1 MFGYTSAW
9 PHQSARA
16 LSPPELPWNPGTPA
30 PYHHGAYLLNG
41 LLAPPFGLDLHFSE
55 KFLSVYVWTGLFL
68 IVATA
73 LWRRGSG
80 FATLI
85 AAPLLLTA
93 GALVRVVGEPASIV
107 EVPIPA
113 EVPAAG
119 LRSSLMDIFWPSI
132 EVLGSASHSALP
144 NIWKP
149 ALTLSYALS
158 FVVLWRAA
166 HAGRRSWLSVTT
178 LAFLV
183 GFMGITS
190 PTLTPIVL
198 ILWAG
203 LEAMHLFQS
212 RRAGSPLGGAL
223 VRSIYGLTLA
233 SVLLVGGLWPIL
245 LGDSGTSG
253 LSIGANEHFGGWRL
267 LGRFD
272 RLPGGVALLGL
283 GPLAVGGI
291 AVLLARRD
299 RLVLALAAGTSMLLL
314 ASLVLHYEPYPW
326 DLVRLEGHAGN
337 LALWALLVAIG
348 IRLNQ
353 LRSMRW
359 RYIAGAALVGLVV
372 WPTIAAPV
380 HSLRLALDNGVE
392 LAKAGPNRI
401 APDIAAY
408 IRNHTAIDARVFS
421 PHFREMNYATGR
433 PNASGFAGLVHLNP
447 SQGPQFRDV
456 IGYLEPA
463 AVRRLSFDYIHAPDS
478 WVDGLPNEAADRLND
493 PKFFE
498 HLVRDRSESLYRVLP
513 AFLSLDTPPAPGS
526 YEALR
531 QAVPPSAT
539 VLLPEIFQSR
549 PVNRTAWALSHAR
562 LLGVVGRQ
570 ALHLRT
576 PWQIAPL
583 GDRIP
588 DLIIAPLRFVPWMLP
603 ADSRQPIWWNDE
615 TAVYCPQG
623 NRRSDHA
630 ASND

>member
-1 MFGYTSAW
+1 M
-9 PHQSARA
+9 
-16 LSPPELPWNPGTPA
+16 
-30 PYHHGAYLLNG
+30 
-41 LLAPPFGLDLHFSE
+41 
-55 KFLSVYVWTGLFL
+55 
-68 IVATA
+68 
-73 LWRRGSG
+73 
-80 FATLI
+80 
-85 AAPLLLTA
+85 
-93 GALVRVVGEPASIV
+93 
-107 EVPIPA
+107 
-113 EVPAAG
+113 
-119 LRSSLMDIFWPSI
+119 
-132 EVLGSASHSALP
+132 
-144 NIWKP
+144 
-149 ALTLSYALS
+149 
-158 FVVLWRAA
+158 
-166 HAGRRSWLSVTT
+166 
-178 LAFLV
+178 
-183 GFMGITS
+183 
-190 PTLTPIVL
+190 
-198 ILWAG
+198 
-203 LEAMHLFQS
+203 
-212 RRAGSPLGGAL
+212 
-223 VRSIYGLTLA
+223 
-233 SVLLVGGLWPIL
+233 LLVGGLWPIL

-531 QAVPPSAT
+531 QAVSPIGNGIAAGDIPIETRQSHRMGALPCSAARRRRPAGVAPADAMANRAAWRPHPRSDYRAPAVRPLDAT
-539 VLLPEIFQSR
+539 RRLAPAHMVERRDRRLLPSR
-549 PVNRTAWALSHAR
+549 EPSIRSCRLKRLSRSRSRSECQIPARRMDGSPSPRPSTTAR
-562 LLGVVGRQ
+562 RIVGR
-570 ALHLRT
+570 ART
-576 PWQIAPL
+576 
-583 GDRIP
+583 G
-588 DLIIAPLRFVPWMLP
+588 
-603 ADSRQPIWWNDE
+603 
-615 TAVYCPQG
+615 
-623 NRRSDHA
+623 
-630 ASND
+630 

>member
-1 MFGYTSAW
+1 MTVDLSVVPGLLFLLAELVALAAVGYVIVRVAVGETD
-9 PHQSARA
+9 HRVA
-16 LSPPELPWNPGTPA
+16 LAQGLVVGPAIWGVVVNLIMYALPGMPGAVAGWILVLVLAAVLVWRSRNAVRPRLRTAAIFATAALALFWIALASRQTLGIPDVWLHIGLAASIREGAFPPELPWNPGTPA

-212 RRAGSPLGGAL
+212 RRAGSPLGGRAGP
-223 VRSIYGLTLA
+223 VD
-233 SVLLVGGLWPIL
+233 LW
-245 LGDSGTSG
+245 
-253 LSIGANEHFGGWRL
+253 AYA
-267 LGRFD
+267 
-272 RLPGGVALLGL
+272 GVC
-283 GPLAVGGI
+283 
-291 AVLLARRD
+291 
-299 RLVLALAAGTSMLLL
+299 AAGGG
-314 ASLVLHYEPYPW
+314 P
-326 DLVRLEGHAGN
+326 
-337 LALWALLVAIG
+337 VA
-348 IRLNQ
+348 
-353 LRSMRW
+353 
-359 RYIAGAALVGLVV
+359 
-372 WPTIAAPV
+372 
-380 HSLRLALDNGVE
+380 
-392 LAKAGPNRI
+392 
-401 APDIAAY
+401 
-408 IRNHTAIDARVFS
+408 
-421 PHFREMNYATGR
+421 
-433 PNASGFAGLVHLNP
+433 NP
-447 SQGPQFRDV
+447 
-456 IGYLEPA
+456 
-463 AVRRLSFDYIHAPDS
+463 
-478 WVDGLPNEAADRLND
+478 
-493 PKFFE
+493 
-498 HLVRDRSESLYRVLP
+498 
-513 AFLSLDTPPAPGS
+513 PG
-526 YEALR
+526 
-531 QAVPPSAT
+531 
-539 VLLPEIFQSR
+539 
-549 PVNRTAWALSHAR
+549 
-562 LLGVVGRQ
+562 
-570 ALHLRT
+570 
-576 PWQIAPL
+576 
-583 GDRIP
+583 
-588 DLIIAPLRFVPWMLP
+588 
-603 ADSRQPIWWNDE
+603 
-615 TAVYCPQG
+615 
-623 NRRSDHA
+623 
-630 ASND
+630 